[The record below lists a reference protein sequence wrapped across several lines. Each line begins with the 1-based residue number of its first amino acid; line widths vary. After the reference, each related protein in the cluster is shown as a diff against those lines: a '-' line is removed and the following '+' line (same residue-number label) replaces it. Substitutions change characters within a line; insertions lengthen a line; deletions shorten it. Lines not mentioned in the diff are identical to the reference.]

1 MLEELEKNGLSL
13 DFLHQLSFKSCLSKS
28 LVNSLR
34 KFDKAALFLEL
45 REVIAFYQES
55 DILDDVDLDYRIK
68 SIDSCERKYIKFYP
82 EMRFEK
88 VFNDILGFRMLL
100 DSYEILLMGEMPQYF
115 RKVDMSQGKAQDD
128 GYRGVHIYFQPT
140 HFHYPI
146 EIQANTYYDRQ
157 INNWL
162 HKYLY
167 KKGYDNGIGRTLR
180 RLYECGKILNEKMFE
195 EALQDVLS
203 DCKKI

>member
-13 DFLHQLSFKSCLSKS
+13 GTLHQLSCKSCLGKS

-34 KFDKAALFLEL
+34 RFDKAALFLEL
-45 REVIAFYQES
+45 QEIIAFYQES

-100 DSYEILLMGEMPQYF
+100 DSYEKLLVGEMPQYF
-115 RKVDMSQGKAQDD
+115 RKVDMSQGKAKDD
-128 GYRGVHIYFQPT
+128 GYRGVHIYYQPT

-167 KKGYDNGIGRTLR
+167 KKGYDHAIGRTLR
-180 RLYECGKILNEKMFE
+180 NLYECGKILNEKMFE